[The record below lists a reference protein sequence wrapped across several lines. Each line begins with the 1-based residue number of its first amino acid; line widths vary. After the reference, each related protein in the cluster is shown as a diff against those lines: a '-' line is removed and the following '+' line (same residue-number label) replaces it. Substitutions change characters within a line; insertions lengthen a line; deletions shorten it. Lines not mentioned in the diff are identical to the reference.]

1 MDDYGY
7 NVLAYRL
14 ADKAVND
21 ITVITVRDDNE
32 KICLEV
38 SGELDQEKTNAVLRT
53 KQPEFNPSNVAQ
65 IAEKIKRELP
75 KSMYETDSTIPL
87 LYVDDIEYYNGS
99 ASSAFTGKITE
110 KLAFEPRIL
119 VTETRELADYFLKP
133 RLLLSKIEP
142 VNAENSRYS
151 MSVVVELRKSDGSL
165 VDSEEQN
172 RYIIVN
178 NNENMQETAQ
188 KLLTKLL
195 EDALTALSGKLNS
208 LLKY

>member
-1 MDDYGY
+1 
-7 NVLAYRL
+7 
-14 ADKAVND
+14 
-21 ITVITVRDDNE
+21 
-32 KICLEV
+32 
-38 SGELDQEKTNAVLRT
+38 
-53 KQPEFNPSNVAQ
+53 
-65 IAEKIKRELP
+65 
-75 KSMYETDSTIPL
+75 MYETDSTIPL

-142 VNAENSRYS
+142 VNAETSRYS

>member
-14 ADKAVND
+14 ADKALND

-38 SGELDQEKTNAVLRT
+38 SGELDKEKTNAVLRT
-53 KQPEFNPSNVAQ
+53 KQPEFNPANVAQ

-99 ASSAFTGKITE
+99 TSSAFTGKITE

>member
-1 MDDYGY
+1 
-7 NVLAYRL
+7 
-14 ADKAVND
+14 
-21 ITVITVRDDNE
+21 
-32 KICLEV
+32 
-38 SGELDQEKTNAVLRT
+38 
-53 KQPEFNPSNVAQ
+53 
-65 IAEKIKRELP
+65 
-75 KSMYETDSTIPL
+75 MYETDSTIPL

-151 MSVVVELRKSDGSL
+151 MSVVVELRKSDDSL

>member
-38 SGELDQEKTNAVLRT
+38 SGELDQEKTNTVLRT

>member
-1 MDDYGY
+1 
-7 NVLAYRL
+7 
-14 ADKAVND
+14 
-21 ITVITVRDDNE
+21 
-32 KICLEV
+32 
-38 SGELDQEKTNAVLRT
+38 
-53 KQPEFNPSNVAQ
+53 
-65 IAEKIKRELP
+65 
-75 KSMYETDSTIPL
+75 MYETDSTIPL

-110 KLAFEPRIL
+110 RLAFEPRIL

>member
-1 MDDYGY
+1 MQSLVNKGREDFIRHPMTQGVI
-7 NVLAYRL
+7 NG
-14 ADKAVND
+14 AVFLMTGGIEGVVALGN
-21 ITVITVRDDNE
+21 IGKFFVKPAASQLTRVFWSGGVCKEAMNFARANGMTT
-32 KICLEV
+32 LEMTRA
-38 SGELDQEKTNAVLRT
+38 GQNLT
-53 KQPEFNPSNVAQ
+53 K
-65 IAEKIKRELP
+65 L
-75 KSMYETDSTIPL
+75 T
-87 LYVDDIEYYNGS
+87 
-99 ASSAFTGKITE
+99 
-110 KLAFEPRIL
+110 
-119 VTETRELADYFLKP
+119 
-133 RLLLSKIEP
+133 
-142 VNAENSRYS
+142 ENSRYS